1 MPTTYAHYRM
11 GETVRK
17 QLPESIQ
24 NIISGNEELFHFGV
38 HGPDHFFYYNPL
50 IKTDVGAI
58 GTRVHEQPA
67 KTFFTKAA
75 HVIHKCSDKDAR
87 LAYVYGYLCHFAMDY
102 VCHGYIGEQ
111 MEEKGL
117 SHYEIEAEYDRRLL
131 VMDGYERPAEVC
143 VTKHM
148 HPSMRNAR
156 IIAGFYEG
164 VTAKQVY
171 KSLRG
176 MPFYLNILRAPDKK
190 LRRLL
195 FLAMKIAGIYKKMG
209 GLVMNYEESPKCSET
224 TDELVRRFDVA
235 VEVAV
240 PLLMEYE
247 RFYAQGGMLPDTFCY
262 NFESGW
268 CKENE

>member
-1 MPTTYAHYRM
+1 MPTTYAHYRF

-17 QLPESIQ
+17 RLPESIRD
-24 NIISGNEELFHFGV
+24 IISGNEELFHFGV

-50 IKTDVGAI
+50 IKTNVGAI
-58 GTRVHEQPA
+58 GTRIHEQSA

-75 HVIHKCSDKDAR
+75 HVIHKCSDKDAH

-131 VMDGYERPAEVC
+131 FMDGHDSPVEVC

-148 HPSMRNAR
+148 HPSMKNAR
-156 IIAGFYEG
+156 IIADFYEG
-164 VTAKQVY
+164 VTSKQVY
-171 KSLRG
+171 KSLKG
-176 MPFYLNILRAPDKK
+176 MLFYLNILRAPDKM

-195 FLAMKIAGIYKKMG
+195 FLAMKIAGIYKKMS
-209 GLVMNYEESPKCSET
+209 GLVMNYEEDSKCSET
-224 TDELVRRFDVA
+224 TDELVRRFDDA

-240 PLLMEYE
+240 SLLTEYE
-247 RFYAQGGMLPDTFCY
+247 RFYTKGGRLSDTFYY
-262 NFESGW
+262 NFESER
-268 CKENE
+268 CEENE